1 MLRARSKTMFG
12 NGIVCV
18 LTATLLFTLAAC
30 SKQEG
35 AAESAAYEGTAD
47 KAMGGAMPAS
57 APMEAPM
64 PQAAAADADA
74 DAAAS
79 AKMADTSAG
88 GVANEAVARRGEV
101 ETEIRVDAAQVSSSA
116 ATYQDGERR
125 FIRTAQAQFR
135 VKDVYTSALAIE
147 DAAAQQGG
155 FVVGNDISAQTLSV
169 QRRPAGDGKLIE
181 LAEYTVRGSLTVR
194 VPSDNTQAF
203 LRAIAS
209 QMEFLDQRSF
219 QAADAQF
226 DLLRRQL
233 AWQRE
238 QQAQQALG
246 DAVRDGDRLDRKA
259 DVIAARTGARLQRDE
274 ALIEQKQFEDRVAFS
289 TITLS
294 LHQLS
299 KIRQTEMADVEAVF
313 RKHSPGF
320 FARLFEALRIG
331 WYGVLDVVIALMHVW
346 PLWLALGLG
355 VYGLRCW
362 WRARGAVRRTPPPV
376 PPVAE

>member
-1 MLRARSKTMFG
+1 MRANRSKAFLRHAL
-12 NGIVCV
+12 VCG
-18 LTATLLFTLAAC
+18 LTAALSFTIAAC
-30 SKQEG
+30 SRQES
-35 AAESAAYEGTAD
+35 AAESAAYEETAD

-57 APMEAPM
+57 APMEAPAA
-64 PQAAAADADA
+64 QAVAA

-79 AKMADTSAG
+79 AEVAKASSDAFADQTA
-88 GVANEAVARRGEV
+88 ARRQEI
-101 ETEIRVDAAQVSSSA
+101 ETETRVDAGQVSSSA
-116 ATYQDGERR
+116 ATYEDGERK

-155 FVVGNDISAQTLSV
+155 FVVANDISAQTLNV

-194 VPSDNTQAF
+194 VPSENTQTF

-209 QMEFLDQRSF
+209 QMEFLDQRGF

-320 FARLFEALRIG
+320 FARLVEALRVG
-331 WYGVLDVVIALMHVW
+331 WYGVLDLVIALIHVW

-355 VYGLRCW
+355 VYGLRRW
-362 WRARGAVRRTPPPV
+362 LRTRRPARAMPPP
-376 PPVAE
+376 PPAAE

>member
-1 MLRARSKTMFG
+1 MRSIRSKALLRHALICG
-12 NGIVCV
+12 
-18 LTATLLFTLAAC
+18 LTAVLSFTIAAC
-30 SKQEG
+30 SKQET
-35 AAESAAYEGTAD
+35 AAESAAYEGSAD
-47 KAMGGAMPAS
+47 KATGGAMPAS
-57 APMEAPM
+57 APMAAPA
-64 PQAAAADADA
+64 PQAVAA

-79 AKMADTSAG
+79 AEVAEASSDAF
-88 GVANEAVARRGEV
+88 ANESAARRQEV
-101 ETEIRVDAAQVSSSA
+101 ETDTRVDSGQVSSSA
-116 ATYQDGERR
+116 ATYKDGERK

-194 VPSDNTQAF
+194 VPSENTQAF

-209 QMEFLDQRSF
+209 QMEFLDQRGF

-238 QQAQQALG
+238 QQAQQELG
-246 DAVRDGDRLDRKA
+246 DAVRNGDRLDRKA
-259 DVIAARTGARLQRDE
+259 DVIAARTGAKLQRDE

-320 FARLFEALRIG
+320 FARLVEALRIG
-331 WYGVLDVVIALMHVW
+331 WYGVLDLVIALIHVW

-355 VYGLRCW
+355 VYGLRRW
-362 WRARGAVRRTPPPV
+362 LRTRRPARPV
-376 PPVAE
+376 PPPPPAVE

>member
-1 MLRARSKTMFG
+1 MRSIGSKALLRHAL
-12 NGIVCV
+12 VCG
-18 LTATLLFTLAAC
+18 LTAALSFTIAAC
-30 SKQEG
+30 SKQET
-35 AAESAAYEGTAD
+35 AAESAAYEGSAD

-57 APMEAPM
+57 APMEAPA
-64 PQAAAADADA
+64 PQAVAADAAVSAEMAEASSDA
-74 DAAAS
+74 F
-79 AKMADTSAG
+79 AKQS
-88 GVANEAVARRGEV
+88 VARRQEV
-101 ETEIRVDAAQVSSSA
+101 ETETRVDAGQLSSSA
-116 ATYQDGERR
+116 ATYKDGERK

-194 VPSDNTQAF
+194 VPSENTQAF

-209 QMEFLDQRSF
+209 QMEFLDQRGF

-246 DAVRDGDRLDRKA
+246 DAVRNGDRLDRKA
-259 DVIAARTGARLQRDE
+259 DVIAARTGAQLQRDE

-320 FARLFEALRIG
+320 FARLVEALRIG
-331 WYGVLDVVIALMHVW
+331 WYGVLDLAIALIHVW

-355 VYGLRCW
+355 VYGLRRW
-362 WRARGAVRRTPPPV
+362 LRTRRPARPV
-376 PPVAE
+376 PPPPPAVE

>member
-1 MLRARSKTMFG
+1 MLRARSKTMLG
-12 NGIVCV
+12 NGIACV

-30 SKQEG
+30 SKQEST
-35 AAESAAYEGTAD
+35 AESAAYEGTAD

-64 PQAAAADADA
+64 PQVAAA

-79 AKMADTSAG
+79 AEMA
-88 GVANEAVARRGEV
+88 EAPPDAMAKESVARRQEV
-101 ETEIRVDAAQVSSSA
+101 ETDTRVDAGQVSSSA
-116 ATYQDGERR
+116 ATYRDGERR

-155 FVVGNDISAQTLSV
+155 FVVANDISAQTLSV

-209 QMEFLDQRSF
+209 QMEFLDQRGF

-299 KIRQTEMADVEAVF
+299 KIRQTEMPDVEAVF

-320 FARLFEALRIG
+320 FARLFEALRVG
-331 WYGVLDVVIALMHVW
+331 WYGVLDVVIALVHVW

-355 VYGLRCW
+355 VYGLRRW
-362 WRARGAVRRTPPPV
+362 WRARGAVRRAPPPV
-376 PPVAE
+376 PPAAG

>member
-1 MLRARSKTMFG
+1 MRSIRSKALLRHAL
-12 NGIVCV
+12 VCG
-18 LTATLLFTLAAC
+18 LTAALSFTIAAC
-30 SKQEG
+30 SKQET
-35 AAESAAYEGTAD
+35 AAESAAYEGSAD

-57 APMEAPM
+57 APMEAPA
-64 PQAAAADADA
+64 PQAVAA

-79 AKMADTSAG
+79 AEMAEASSDAF
-88 GVANEAVARRGEV
+88 ANESVARRQEV
-101 ETEIRVDAAQVSSSA
+101 ETETRVDAGQVSSSA
-116 ATYQDGERR
+116 ATYKDGERK

-155 FVVGNDISAQTLSV
+155 FVVANDISAQTLSV

-194 VPSDNTQAF
+194 VPSENTQAF

-209 QMEFLDQRSF
+209 QMEFLDQRGF

-320 FARLFEALRIG
+320 FARLVEALRIG
-331 WYGVLDVVIALMHVW
+331 WYGVLDLVIALIHVW

-355 VYGLRCW
+355 VYGLRRW
-362 WRARGAVRRTPPPV
+362 LRTRRPARPVPPPPPPV
-376 PPVAE
+376 E

>member
-1 MLRARSKTMFG
+1 MRVIRSKAFLRHAL
-12 NGIVCV
+12 VCGF
-18 LTATLLFTLAAC
+18 TAALSFTIAAC
-30 SKQEG
+30 SKQEN

-57 APMEAPM
+57 APMEAPR
-64 PQAAAADADA
+64 PQSVAA

-79 AKMADTSAG
+79 AEMADTSSNA
-88 GVANEAVARRGEV
+88 VASEEVARRQEV
-101 ETEIRVDAAQVSSSA
+101 ETETRVDAGQVSSSA
-116 ATYQDGERR
+116 ATYKDGERK

-155 FVVGNDISAQTLSV
+155 FVVSNDISAQTLSV

-194 VPSDNTQAF
+194 VPSENTQTF

-209 QMEFLDQRSF
+209 QMEFLDQRGF

-238 QQAQQALG
+238 QQAQQELG
-246 DAVRDGDRLDRKA
+246 DAVRNGDRLDRKA
-259 DVIAARTGARLQRDE
+259 DVIAARTGAKLQRDE

-331 WYGVLDVVIALMHVW
+331 WYGVLDLVIALVHVW

-355 VYGLRCW
+355 VYGLRRW
-362 WRARGAVRRTPPPV
+362 LRTRRPAGRTPPSA
-376 PPVAE
+376 PPAAE

>member
-1 MLRARSKTMFG
+1 MRAIRSKAFLRHAL
-12 NGIVCV
+12 VCG
-18 LTATLLFTLAAC
+18 LTAALSFTIAAC
-30 SKQEG
+30 SKQES

-57 APMEAPM
+57 APMAP
-64 PQAAAADADA
+64 PAEQAVAADAV
-74 DAAAS
+74 AS
-79 AKMADTSAG
+79 AEMADTSS
-88 GVANEAVARRGEV
+88 NAVAREEV
-101 ETEIRVDAAQVSSSA
+101 ARRQEIETDTRVDAGQVSSSA
-116 ATYQDGERR
+116 ATYKDGERK

-155 FVVGNDISAQTLSV
+155 FVVSNDISAQTLSV

-194 VPSDNTQAF
+194 VPSENTQTF

-209 QMEFLDQRSF
+209 QMEFLDQRGF

-238 QQAQQALG
+238 QQAQQELG
-246 DAVRDGDRLDRKA
+246 DAVRNGDRLDRKA
-259 DVIAARTGARLQRDE
+259 DVIAARTGAKLQRDE

-331 WYGVLDVVIALMHVW
+331 WYGVLDLVIALVHVW

-355 VYGLRCW
+355 VYGLRRW
-362 WRARGAVRRTPPPV
+362 LRARRPAGRTPPV
-376 PPVAE
+376 PPEVE

>member
-1 MLRARSKTMFG
+1 MRVIRSKAFLRHAF
-12 NGIVCV
+12 VCG
-18 LTATLLFTLAAC
+18 LTAALSFTIAAC
-30 SKQEG
+30 SKQES

-57 APMEAPM
+57 APMAP
-64 PQAAAADADA
+64 PAEQAVAADAVASAEMA
-74 DAAAS
+74 DAS
-79 AKMADTSAG
+79 S
-88 GVANEAVARRGEV
+88 NAVAREEVARRQEV
-101 ETEIRVDAAQVSSSA
+101 ETETRVDAGQISSSA
-116 ATYQDGERR
+116 ATYKDGERK

-155 FVVGNDISAQTLSV
+155 FVVSNDISAQTLSV

-194 VPSDNTQAF
+194 VPSENTQTF

-209 QMEFLDQRSF
+209 QMEFLDQRGF

-238 QQAQQALG
+238 QQAQQELG
-246 DAVRDGDRLDRKA
+246 DAVRNGDRLDRKA
-259 DVIAARTGARLQRDE
+259 DVIAARTGAKLQRDE

-331 WYGVLDVVIALMHVW
+331 WYGVLDLVIALVHVW

-355 VYGLRCW
+355 VYGLRRW
-362 WRARGAVRRTPPPV
+362 LRARRPARPTPPA
-376 PPVAE
+376 PPAAE

>member
-1 MLRARSKTMFG
+1 MRAIRSKAFLRHAL
-12 NGIVCV
+12 VCG
-18 LTATLLFTLAAC
+18 LTAALSFTIAAC
-30 SKQEG
+30 SKQES

-57 APMEAPM
+57 APMALPA
-64 PQAAAADADA
+64 PQAVAA

-79 AKMADTSAG
+79 AEMADASSSA
-88 GVANEAVARRGEV
+88 VASEEVARRQEV
-101 ETEIRVDAAQVSSSA
+101 ETETRVDAGQISSSA
-116 ATYQDGERR
+116 ATYKDGERK

-194 VPSDNTQAF
+194 VPSENTQAF

-209 QMEFLDQRSF
+209 QMEFLDQRGF

-238 QQAQQALG
+238 QQAQQELG
-246 DAVRDGDRLDRKA
+246 DAVRNGDRLDRKA
-259 DVIAARTGARLQRDE
+259 DVIAARTGAKLQRDE

-331 WYGVLDVVIALMHVW
+331 WYGVLDLVIALVHVW

-355 VYGLRCW
+355 VYGLRRW
-362 WRARGAVRRTPPPV
+362 LRTRRPARRMPPPA
-376 PPVAE
+376 PPEVE

>member
-1 MLRARSKTMFG
+1 MRSIRSKAFLRHAL
-12 NGIVCV
+12 VCG
-18 LTATLLFTLAAC
+18 LTAALSFTIAAC
-30 SKQEG
+30 SKQET

-57 APMEAPM
+57 APMEAPA
-64 PQAAAADADA
+64 PQAVAA

-79 AKMADTSAG
+79 AEIA
-88 GVANEAVARRGEV
+88 EASSDAFAKESVARRQEV
-101 ETEIRVDAAQVSSSA
+101 ETETRVDAGQVSSSA
-116 ATYQDGERR
+116 ATYEDGERK

-155 FVVGNDISAQTLSV
+155 FVVANDISAQTLNV
-169 QRRPAGDGKLIE
+169 QRRPSGDGKLIE

-194 VPSDNTQAF
+194 VPSDNTQTF

-209 QMEFLDQRSF
+209 QMEFLDQRGF

-259 DVIAARTGARLQRDE
+259 DVIAARTGAKLQRDE

-320 FARLFEALRIG
+320 FARLVEALRIG
-331 WYGVLDVVIALMHVW
+331 WYGVLDLVIALIHVW

-355 VYGLRCW
+355 VYGLRRW
-362 WRARGAVRRTPPPV
+362 LRTRRPARPV
-376 PPVAE
+376 PPPPPAAE

>member
-1 MLRARSKTMFG
+1 MRVIRSKAFLRHAF
-12 NGIVCV
+12 VCG
-18 LTATLLFTLAAC
+18 LTAALSFTIAAC
-30 SKQEG
+30 SKQES

-57 APMEAPM
+57 APMAP
-64 PQAAAADADA
+64 PAEQAMAADAV
-74 DAAAS
+74 AS
-79 AKMADTSAG
+79 AEMADTSS
-88 GVANEAVARRGEV
+88 NAVAREEVARRQEV
-101 ETEIRVDAAQVSSSA
+101 ETETRVDAGQISSSA
-116 ATYQDGERR
+116 ATYKDGERK

-155 FVVGNDISAQTLSV
+155 FVVSNDISAQTLSV

-194 VPSDNTQAF
+194 VPSENTQTF

-209 QMEFLDQRSF
+209 QMEFLDQRGF

-238 QQAQQALG
+238 QQAQQELG
-246 DAVRDGDRLDRKA
+246 DAVRNGDRLDRKA
-259 DVIAARTGARLQRDE
+259 DVIAARTGAKLQRDE

-331 WYGVLDVVIALMHVW
+331 WYGVLDLVIALVHVW

-355 VYGLRCW
+355 IYGLRRW
-362 WRARGAVRRTPPPV
+362 LRTRRPAGRTPPPA
-376 PPVAE
+376 PPAAE

>member
-1 MLRARSKTMFG
+1 MRVIRSKAFLRHAF
-12 NGIVCV
+12 VCG
-18 LTATLLFTLAAC
+18 LTAALSFTIAAC
-30 SKQEG
+30 SKQES

-57 APMEAPM
+57 APMAP
-64 PQAAAADADA
+64 PAEQAVAADAVASAEMA
-74 DAAAS
+74 DAS
-79 AKMADTSAG
+79 S
-88 GVANEAVARRGEV
+88 NAVAREEVARRQEV
-101 ETEIRVDAAQVSSSA
+101 ETDTRVDAGQVSSSA
-116 ATYQDGERR
+116 ATYKDGERK

-155 FVVGNDISAQTLSV
+155 FVVSNDISAQTLSV

-194 VPSDNTQAF
+194 VPSENTQTF

-209 QMEFLDQRSF
+209 QMEFLDQRGF

-238 QQAQQALG
+238 QQAQQELG
-246 DAVRDGDRLDRKA
+246 DAVRNGDRLDRKA
-259 DVIAARTGARLQRDE
+259 DVIAARTGAKLQRDE

-331 WYGVLDVVIALMHVW
+331 WYGVLDLVIALVHVW

-355 VYGLRCW
+355 IYGLRRW
-362 WRARGAVRRTPPPV
+362 LRTRRPARPTPPA
-376 PPVAE
+376 PPAAE

>member
-1 MLRARSKTMFG
+1 MRAIRSKAFLRHAL
-12 NGIVCV
+12 VCG
-18 LTATLLFTLAAC
+18 LTAALSFTIAAC
-30 SKQEG
+30 SKQES

-57 APMEAPM
+57 APMAPPA
-64 PQAAAADADA
+64 PQAVAADAVASAEMA
-74 DAAAS
+74 DASSNAVAS
-79 AKMADTSAG
+79 
-88 GVANEAVARRGEV
+88 EEVARRQEV
-101 ETEIRVDAAQVSSSA
+101 ETETRVDAGQVSSSA
-116 ATYQDGERR
+116 ATYKDGERK

-155 FVVGNDISAQTLSV
+155 FVVGNDISAQTLNV

-194 VPSDNTQAF
+194 VPSENTQAF

-209 QMEFLDQRSF
+209 QMEFLDQRGF

-238 QQAQQALG
+238 QQAQQELG
-246 DAVRDGDRLDRKA
+246 DAVRNGDRLDRKA
-259 DVIAARTGARLQRDE
+259 DVIAARTGAKLQRDE

-331 WYGVLDVVIALMHVW
+331 WYGVLDLVIALVHVW

-355 VYGLRCW
+355 VYGLRRW
-362 WRARGAVRRTPPPV
+362 LRARRPARRTPPPA
-376 PPVAE
+376 PPEVE

>member
-1 MLRARSKTMFG
+1 MRSIRSKALLRHAL
-12 NGIVCV
+12 VCG
-18 LTATLLFTLAAC
+18 LTAVLSFTIAAC
-30 SKQEG
+30 SKQET
-35 AAESAAYEGTAD
+35 AAESAAYEGSAD

-57 APMEAPM
+57 APMEASKPR
-64 PQAAAADADA
+64 AVAADT
-74 DAAAS
+74 AAS
-79 AKMADTSAG
+79 ADMADASSNTVISEE
-88 GVANEAVARRGEV
+88 VAQRQEI
-101 ETEIRVDAAQVSSSA
+101 ETETRVDAGQVSSSA
-116 ATYQDGERR
+116 ATYKDGERK

-194 VPSDNTQAF
+194 VPSENTQAF

-209 QMEFLDQRSF
+209 QMEFLDQRGF

-238 QQAQQALG
+238 QQAQQELG
-246 DAVRDGDRLDRKA
+246 DAVRNGDRLDRKA
-259 DVIAARTGARLQRDE
+259 DVIAARTGAKLQRDE

-320 FARLFEALRIG
+320 FARLVEALRIG
-331 WYGVLDVVIALMHVW
+331 WYGVLDLVIALIHVW

-355 VYGLRCW
+355 VYGLRRW
-362 WRARGAVRRTPPPV
+362 LRTRRPARPV
-376 PPVAE
+376 PPPPPAVE